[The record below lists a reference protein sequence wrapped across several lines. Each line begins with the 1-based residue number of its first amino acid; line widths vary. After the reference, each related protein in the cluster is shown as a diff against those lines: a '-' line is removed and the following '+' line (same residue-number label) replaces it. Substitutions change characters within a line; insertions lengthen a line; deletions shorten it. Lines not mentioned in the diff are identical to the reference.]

1 MANVPSQDEMR
12 RAIQALALRRE
23 SDERWVKRIITRKNV
38 KRLTAHIRGALD
50 RALNIVRA

>member
-1 MANVPSQDEMR
+1 MKSPTQDDMR
-12 RAIQALALRRE
+12 SAIQALALRQER
-23 SDERWVKRIITRKNV
+23 DERWVKRIITRENV